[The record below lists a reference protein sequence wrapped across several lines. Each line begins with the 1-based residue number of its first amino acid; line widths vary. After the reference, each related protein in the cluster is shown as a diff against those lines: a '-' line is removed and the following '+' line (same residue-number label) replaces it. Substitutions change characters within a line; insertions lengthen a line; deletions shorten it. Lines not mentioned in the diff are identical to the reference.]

1 MEAQTWTQL
10 NEDMKNAMR
19 AREADKL
26 MTIRMLISVLKNKKI
41 ELRRDLTEEEIVDS
55 LATEVKKRRDA
66 IELYTKG
73 DRPELAAKEEAEIV
87 IIQAYLPTQL
97 TDEEVAAMV
106 DEAIATTGAESKKDM
121 GKVMGVVVPQ
131 TKGRY
136 DGSKIKNLVMA
147 KLP

>member
-26 MTIRMLISVLKNKKI
+26 LTIRMLISVLKNKKI

-66 IELYTKG
+66 IELYTRG
-73 DRPELAAKEEAEIV
+73 ERPELAAKEEAEIV
-87 IIQAYLPTQL
+87 IIQSYLPTQL

-106 DEAIATTGAESKKDM
+106 DEAIASTGAESKKDM

-136 DGSKIKNLVMA
+136 DGSKIKNIVMA